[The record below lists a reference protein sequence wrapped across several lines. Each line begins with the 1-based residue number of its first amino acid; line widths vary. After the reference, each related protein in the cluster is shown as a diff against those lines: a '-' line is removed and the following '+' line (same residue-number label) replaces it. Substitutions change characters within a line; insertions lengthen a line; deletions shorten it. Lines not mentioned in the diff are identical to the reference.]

1 MTGAAP
7 SRPRGLLP
15 GLAVTETVSWG
26 ICYYGFAVLLPPME
40 RDLGWSRATLV
51 GAFTI
56 AVIVS
61 GFAAFPVGRWLDRGS
76 ARLLMTTGSV
86 LATLGVLAWS
96 QSRTVPAFYGSWLLI
111 GIAMGLVLY
120 EPAQVVLIKQFGHRA
135 TWAITTLTL
144 VAGFASTIFQ
154 PTIAALQ
161 DARGWRSALTICAV
175 GARRRHDHHPR
186 PRAARPTRPHPAA
199 PGDATDVVRRCG
211 PPAMPVRDPAML
223 GLTVAFTLSIGAM
236 SAAIVHLIPYLTDHG
251 WTDLHAAIAAG
262 LIGATQVAARV
273 VFGLFADRVAA
284 ARLALVVL
292 LVPVGGIVLLGIVE
306 RRRHRLARGRL
317 ARHRAG
323 HHHPAA
329 ATRAVQTARPARL
342 RTRRR
347 PERSV
352 EHRRPRRRP
361 AAVGRRRR
369 PWRRGLSDR
378 VRRVRR
384 RRDRR
389 GDRRLPQPADP
400 ATGPRPGARR
410 PPPLTKEP
418 HLMPRMKPDDVADF
432 LAQPHIGVLATLRRD
447 GRP

>member
-1 MTGAAP
+1 MSGGTSP
-7 SRPRGLLP
+7 RPRGLLA

-76 ARLLMTTGSV
+76 ARVLMTAGSV

-111 GIAMGLVLY
+111 GVAMGLVLY
-120 EPAQVVLIKQFGHRA
+120 EPAQVVLIKQFGRRA

-161 DARGWRSALTICAV
+161 DARGWRSALTVCAV
-175 GARRRHDHHPR
+175 GLGLVTITIHAIVLPGRPARAIAH
-186 PRAARPTRPHPAA
+186 AAPVIPATPAA
-199 PGDATDVVRRCG
+199 FEDSRHGRTG
-211 PPAMPVRDPAML
+211 PLVPARDPAML

-251 WTDLHAAIAAG
+251 WSDLRAAIAAG

-292 LVPVGGIVLLGIVE
+292 LVPVTGIVLLASSNG
-306 RRRHRLARGRL
+306 
-317 ARHRAG
+317 
-323 HHHPAA
+323 A
-329 ATRAVQTARPARL
+329 ATAWLAVALLGIGQGTSTLLRPLVLSRRLDPLVYGRGAAQSAAWSTVARAVAPLLLAG
-342 RTRRR
+342 
-347 PERSV
+347 
-352 EHRRPRRRP
+352 
-361 AAVGRRRR
+361 AAVLGANGYPIGFAVAAVAGIAGAVVAYRS
-369 PWRRGLSDR
+369 LL
-378 VRRVRR
+378 
-384 RRDRR
+384 
-389 GDRRLPQPADP
+389 LPTPAFI
-400 ATGPRPGARR
+400 A
-410 PPPLTKEP
+410 
-418 HLMPRMKPDDVADF
+418 V
-432 LAQPHIGVLATLRRD
+432 
-447 GRP
+447 

>member
-1 MTGAAP
+1 MSGGTSP
-7 SRPRGLLP
+7 RPRGLLP

-76 ARLLMTTGSV
+76 ARVLMTTGSV

-111 GIAMGLVLY
+111 GVAMGLVLY
-120 EPAQVVLIKQFGHRA
+120 EPAQVVLIKQFGRRA

-161 DARGWRSALTICAV
+161 DARGWRSALTICAIGLGLV
-175 GARRRHDHHPR
+175 TITIHAIVLPGRPARAIVH
-186 PRAARPTRPHPAA
+186 AA
-199 PGDATDVVRRCG
+199 PVIPATAAALEDSRHGRASPLV
-211 PPAMPVRDPAML
+211 PARDPAML

-251 WTDLHAAIAAG
+251 WSNLRAAIAAG

-292 LVPVGGIVLLGIVE
+292 LVPVGGIVLLASSNG
-306 RRRHRLARGRL
+306 
-317 ARHRAG
+317 
-323 HHHPAA
+323 A
-329 ATRAVQTARPARL
+329 ATAWLAVALLGIGQGTSTLLRPLVLSRRLDPLVYGRGAAQSAAWSTVARAVAPLLLAGAAGLGANGYPIGFAVAVVVGIAGAVVAYRSLLLPA
-342 RTRRR
+342 
-347 PERSV
+347 
-352 EHRRPRRRP
+352 P
-361 AAVGRRRR
+361 ALIAV
-369 PWRRGLSDR
+369 
-378 VRRVRR
+378 
-384 RRDRR
+384 
-389 GDRRLPQPADP
+389 
-400 ATGPRPGARR
+400 
-410 PPPLTKEP
+410 
-418 HLMPRMKPDDVADF
+418 
-432 LAQPHIGVLATLRRD
+432 
-447 GRP
+447 